1 MKVPILL
8 PNIFNHPFTYESD
21 INLKVGDYA
30 RKKLGKILTLNK
42 LNLIE
47 NEIEDILVKQ
57 NSYSQEI
64 DNFFEKYFY

>member
-1 MKVPILL
+1 MIQNQPKLL
-8 PNIFNHPFTYESD
+8 NNKSYE
-21 INLKVGDYA
+21 LKDESIDDYA

-47 NEIEDILVKQ
+47 NEIEDILVNQ